1 MATSTGPSEPQRGV
15 KPEKS
20 PDASSRTAGGI
31 GTAWPRVIGNGS
43 GMGYGNHAE
52 DPVWVMCIC
61 VTSQR
66 KKHTGALAMKQLIL
80 ILTSYHDE
88 LITFIEDDI

>member
-1 MATSTGPSEPQRGV
+1 MNVVPLLLLINMMCTR
-15 KPEKS
+15 
-20 PDASSRTAGGI
+20 DDSSRTAGGI
-31 GTAWPRVIGNGS
+31 GTAWSPVIGSGY

-66 KKHTGALAMKQLIL
+66 KKHIGVLAIKQ
-80 ILTSYHDE
+80 
-88 LITFIEDDI
+88 

>member
-1 MATSTGPSEPQRGV
+1 MNVVPLLLLINMMCTR
-15 KPEKS
+15 
-20 PDASSRTAGGI
+20 DDSSRTAGGI
-31 GTAWPRVIGNGS
+31 GTAWSHVIGSGY

-66 KKHTGALAMKQLIL
+66 KKHIGVLAIKQSIL

-88 LITFIEDDI
+88 LMTFTEDDI